1 MKKLSIFACAM
12 AFLGLTFT
20 ACNKDNEPKVEI
32 PDGFYV
38 VGPATTVAS
47 IDAIPTELSKAL
59 MAAGTNEADDHK
71 KRDGM
76 YEKYIALEAGKEFS
90 LVLRETNVQS
100 EKGYDV
106 TVYGAKLEEKE
117 AETDNAEIAIMMY
130 WGQLKEDTMMTVP
143 KSGLYHI
150 ILDLNKLGDLT
161 STGGAQIAITPVD
174 WAIRGGFIDANWTQ
188 SVMATSNS
196 DFDKEHMTA
205 TWENVEVKADGE
217 FKFVSQ
223 DCWKI
228 QLDQGGQ
235 VKAETS
241 IGQANGEMTTVGSD
255 INIPIERGIYT
266 LVLNWDL
273 KGGALG
279 KSFTYTATKTGDP
292 KVEPYVPGDHV
303 VGISGSMN
311 GWAAPSGATRGAYN
325 AAESNFDATTYAGT
339 YVYETEG
346 IVFDAGSQFK
356 FRFDDAWIGTTDGV
370 EIVGVTTVAGKEG
383 DGSANTNFAGVEGCY
398 KIKISI
404 NWDGAQRKGYKAEFT
419 AAEPPVGPT
428 FEYVSGRVLVENKS
442 DISNINLYGWAPDKD
457 NNSEIFGGWP
467 GKAAGN
473 DVVLDGVTYKEFT
486 YTKGIKDAEYK
497 FIVNGEGGQTSDPT
511 WTVAIS
517 GADVKLVVNA
527 DKTLAVK

>member
-59 MAAGTNEADDHK
+59 MAAGTNEVDKK

-90 LVLRETNVQS
+90 LVLRETNIQS

-106 TVYGAKLEEKE
+106 TVYGAELEEKE
-117 AETDNAEIAIMMY
+117 AVTDNAEIAVMMY
-130 WGQLKEDTMMTVP
+130 WGQLKENVTMSVP

-174 WAIRGGFIDANWTQ
+174 WAIRGGFIDANWSQ
-188 SVMATSNS
+188 SVMATSKS

-205 TWENVEVKADGE
+205 TWEGVEVKTAGE
-217 FKFVSQ
+217 FKFISQ

-228 QLDQGGQ
+228 QLDMGGQ

-241 IGQANGEMTTVGSD
+241 IGQANGEMTTVGD
-255 INIPIERGIYT
+255 NINIPIDRGIYT

-279 KSFTYTATKTGDP
+279 KSFTYTATKTADVELLDYSNCEMELVGAAVASTNAGAVEDDVWTWGYRLP
-292 KVEPYVPGDHV
+292 IGKPTKEGVVYTWKAENVHMLAGGFKVRTVRFEASG
-303 VGISGSMN
+303 GIDAFDNGSDQ
-311 GWAAPSGATRGAYN
+311 TI
-325 AAESNFDATTYAGT
+325 AAEDDYTIIFTVNAETGEKKVTIEGGAPVEKKDITVTGIVPADWDKCYLWAWGADGNFFAAWPGQELPIVDGKVSYTFSQVVPPVNIIFSCPDKGQTNNI
-339 YVYETEG
+339 EG
-346 IVFDAGSQFK
+346 ITENQEYDIQL
-356 FRFDDAWIGTTDGV
+356 
-370 EIVGVTTVAGKEG
+370 
-383 DGSANTNFAGVEGCY
+383 Y
-398 KIKISI
+398 LKI
-404 NWDGAQRKGYKAEFT
+404 N
-419 AAEPPVGPT
+419 
-428 FEYVSGRVLVENKS
+428 
-442 DISNINLYGWAPDKD
+442 
-457 NNSEIFGGWP
+457 
-467 GKAAGN
+467 
-473 DVVLDGVTYKEFT
+473 
-486 YTKGIKDAEYK
+486 
-497 FIVNGEGGQTSDPT
+497 
-511 WTVAIS
+511 
-517 GADVKLVVNA
+517 
-527 DKTLAVK
+527 